1 MISDLEFEVP
11 QAPRSALP
19 EGAGGWVQRIAQQDM
34 PAFGVTVDGVRCVTD
49 DESAS
54 AARLS
59 QVILQD
65 AAMTAKVLKL
75 ANSAFYNPTRQP
87 VSTISR
93 AIVVLGFNAV
103 ADMALGIALVDALL
117 ASGVRRRVV
126 DEMARS
132 FHAAVQ
138 ARALAVSIGER
149 RAEEIFIAA
158 LLSRIGEMAFW
169 CFGEDLA
176 TRLDRELD
184 QPGVDADQAQQSVL
198 GFRLR
203 QLTAG
208 LAREWHLGALVQA
221 VVERSP
227 SAGRAGELVRCCH
240 RLSAAVEDGWHSP
253 AARKAVAGL
262 ADLSGRPERE
272 LLDDLKSQAE
282 EAARVAT
289 SFGAAEAARLIP
301 LGEHGSLDEEEPGS
315 EPAHPTADPQ
325 LQLQI
330 LRELS
335 AMIASRAPLN
345 DVLHLAMEGLYR
357 TLGLERALFAL
368 LASNRTQLVGKAA
381 LGRGAEHLAQR
392 FVFTVAAGPDSDPI
406 RTAIQ
411 QALPVRLSAADSLGG
426 GADRLRRVV
435 GEGAFCLVPICAA
448 GRPVGLFYADK
459 RAGSIDEDAYQ
470 ALLHFAQQASMAVTQ
485 VAAAPNRAR

>member
-1 MISDLEFEVP
+1 MLSDLQFEVP
-11 QAPRSALP
+11 QAPRP
-19 EGAGGWVQRIAQQDM
+19 PPPQGAGGWVQRIAQQDM
-34 PAFGVTVDGVRCVTD
+34 PAFGVTVEGVRCVTD

-169 CFGEDLA
+169 CFGEELA
-176 TRLDRELD
+176 TRLDRALD
-184 QPGVDADQAQQSVL
+184 EPGTDPDHAQQQVL

-208 LAREWHLGALVQA
+208 LVREWHLGSLVQSVA
-221 VVERSP
+221 EGNS
-227 SAGRAGELVRCCH
+227 SGGRAGELVLQSH
-240 RLSAAVEDGWHSP
+240 RLCAAVEHGWHSRE
-253 AARKAVAGL
+253 AREAVAAL
-262 ADLSGRPERE
+262 ASLAGRPDHE
-272 LLDDLKSQAE
+272 LLEDLKGQAE
-282 EAARVAT
+282 EAARVAI
-289 SFGAAEAARLIP
+289 SFGASEAARLIP
-301 LGEHGSLDEEEPGS
+301 RGENGMCEEEVP
-315 EPAHPTADPQ
+315 EPEPPAADPQ
-325 LQLQI
+325 LQLRI

-335 AMIASRAPLN
+335 AMIAARAPLN

-368 LASNRTQLVGKAA
+368 LASNRSQLVGKAA
-381 LGRGAEHLAQR
+381 LGQGAEHLAQG
-392 FVFTVAAGPDSDPI
+392 FVFTVAAGPASDAI
-406 RTAIQ
+406 RCVIE
-411 QALPVRLSAADSLGG
+411 QARPVRLSAGDSMSG

-435 GEGAFCLVPICAA
+435 GEGALCLVPICAA
-448 GRPVGLFYADK
+448 GRPVGVFYVDS
-459 RAGSIDEDAYQ
+459 RAGAIDEDAYQ
-470 ALLHFAQQASMAVTQ
+470 GLLHFAQQASMAVTQ
-485 VAAAPNRAR
+485 VAVGQGRPR

>member
-1 MISDLEFEVP
+1 MMSDLDFEVP
-11 QAPRSALP
+11 QMPRPALP
-19 EGAGGWVQRIAQQDM
+19 QGAGGWVRRIAQQEM
-34 PAFGVTVDGVRCVTD
+34 PAFGITVEGVRCVTD

-59 QVILQD
+59 QVILKD

-75 ANSAFYNPTRQP
+75 ANSAFYNPTHQP

-117 ASGVRRRVV
+117 ASGVRRRLV
-126 DEMARS
+126 DEMARG

-176 TRLDRELD
+176 ERLDQELD
-184 QPGVDADQAQQSVL
+184 VAGTDSDQAQQRVL

-208 LAREWHLGALVQA
+208 LVREWHLGPLVQ
-221 VVERSP
+221 
-227 SAGRAGELVRCCH
+227 SALEASSTGGRAGELVLRSHQLC
-240 RLSAAVEDGWHSP
+240 AAVQGGWHSRE
-253 AARKAVAGL
+253 ARAAVAALAGL
-262 ADLSGRPERE
+262 VGRPDHE
-272 LLDDLKSQAE
+272 LLEDLKNQAE

-301 LGEHGSLDEEEPGS
+301 RGDSATLDEDAQVDMQQS
-315 EPAHPTADPQ
+315 ADPQ
-325 LQLQI
+325 LQLRI

-357 TLGLERALFAL
+357 SLGLERALFAL
-368 LASNRTQLVGKAA
+368 LASNRSQLVGKAA
-381 LGRGAEHLAQR
+381 LGRGGEHLAQR
-392 FVFTVAAGPDSDPI
+392 FVFTVAAGPATDPI
-406 RTAIQ
+406 RSAIEH
-411 QALPVRLSAADSLGG
+411 ARPVRLAAGESLGG

-435 GEGAFCLVPICAA
+435 GEAALCVVPICAA
-448 GRPVGLFYADK
+448 GRPVGVFYVDS
-459 RAGSIDEDAYQ
+459 RAESIDEDAYQ
-470 ALLHFAQQASMAVTQ
+470 GLLHFAQQASMAVTQ
-485 VAAAPNRAR
+485 VAAGSGRVR